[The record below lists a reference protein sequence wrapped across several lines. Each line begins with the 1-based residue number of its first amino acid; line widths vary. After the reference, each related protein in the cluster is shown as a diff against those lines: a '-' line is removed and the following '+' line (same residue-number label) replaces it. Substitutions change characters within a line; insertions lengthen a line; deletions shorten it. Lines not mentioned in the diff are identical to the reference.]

1 MADRSRFAAVAG
13 PVARPLAWT
22 LALCLFAAVRLDA
35 AMVSF
40 LVIETGLPEE
50 REGGRHSGLWESG
63 LLDVFYEAGHI
74 VSNAPV
80 LRLPHKPNQ
89 EFPDEARADLAEALE
104 GGAEFFILALLEYD
118 APAQGNAGG
127 AASAPPDA
135 PGNISLRVF
144 RAEPRTLLYQQQY
157 TNTGSMNLK
166 DEYDSVKKAA
176 RTLVPHI
183 NGR

>member
-1 MADRSRFAAVAG
+1 MAKRARFASW
-13 PVARPLAWT
+13 PLP

-50 REGGRHSGLWESG
+50 RETGRHSGLWESG
-63 LLDVFYEAGHI
+63 LLDVFFEAGHI

-80 LRLPHKPNQ
+80 LRLPEKPEA

-118 APAQGNAGG
+118 TPKNGNAET
-127 AASAPPDA
+127 APLDKPRK
-135 PGNISLRVF
+135 ISLRVF
-144 RAEPRTLLYQQQY
+144 KLQPRTLLHEQQY
-157 TNTGSMNLK
+157 ADKSSMNLK

-176 RTLVPHI
+176 RTLIPHI
-183 NGR
+183 ND